1 MSSAAPV
8 SSVRDA
14 LSAAEDALR
23 AAGCDTPRL
32 DAELLLAHAMGVS
45 RETLFMDT
53 ASAVSPAA
61 ARRAME
67 LIRRR
72 VAREPVAYI
81 TGVKGFRHIDL
92 AVDRRV
98 LIPRPETEL
107 LVEVALGL
115 TSGARVHDVGTGS
128 GAIALALKQERT
140 DAEVVACDISDD
152 ALAVAR
158 GNAERLGLE
167 VTFVQSDL
175 LAGVPGDAFFLI
187 ASNPPYVAEADLAGL
202 EPEVAVHE
210 PRLATAAGDGFDVYR
225 RLLPDA
231 AARLAPGGALVL
243 ECGAGQAGALV
254 AELERLGYRDPGVDS
269 DLAGIE
275 RVVWATW
282 Q

>member
-1 MSSAAPV
+1 V
-8 SSVRDA
+8 IT
-14 LSAAEDALR
+14 LAEVLR
-23 AAGCDTPRL
+23 RSTEYLESHGSPTPRL
-32 DAELLLAHAMGVS
+32 DAELLLAHGLGLS
-45 RETLFMDT
+45 RIELYTQFDRPLNDDEL
-53 ASAVSPAA
+53 AA
-61 ARRAME
+61 CRELVARRGQ
-67 LIRRR
+67 
-72 VAREPVAYI
+72 REPVAYVI
-81 TGVKGFRHIDL
+81 GRWGFRNLELD
-92 AVDRRV
+92 VDSRV
-98 LIPRPETEL
+98 LVPRPETEL
-107 LVEVALGL
+107 VVERCL
-115 TSGARVHDVGTGS
+115 TLIEGERTPWLLDVGTGS